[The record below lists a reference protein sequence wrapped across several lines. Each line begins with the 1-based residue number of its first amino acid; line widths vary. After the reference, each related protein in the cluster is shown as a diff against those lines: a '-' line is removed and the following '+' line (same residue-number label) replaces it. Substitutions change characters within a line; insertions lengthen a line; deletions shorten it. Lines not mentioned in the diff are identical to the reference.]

1 MRKITLLLL
10 FLCFGL
16 NLFAQNS
23 VATAVNDEYR
33 AEGTEVQNL
42 QLVFSVTDS
51 YENGDEILS
60 ELRELSSQEGICFTK
75 VVIKSYTS
83 PEGGIT
89 YNKSLAEKRSKKALA
104 LLATEIEIPMD
115 NLYIENFATNWE
127 LLKDYVRQ
135 SDLSSS
141 EKDAVV
147 KIIENYPEE
156 EWGYKTK
163 GDKWKSLIATRNN
176 RFVEINYGHTYR
188 YMLDNLYPKMRVSD
202 IVIFYTLPTVEDTS
216 EVDANQAQ
224 GAASQVTEGE
234 AEEVEEEVV
243 VEEIIAAEV
252 ETIERPRFAI
262 KTNLLMLGFGV
273 ANIGAE
279 VSIGQ
284 HSSIELPFIYSPYT
298 IKNDYKLR
306 FLALQPAYRYWL
318 AQGHRGHYFGANLGV
333 AWYNVATNDTKR
345 YQSNNPLF
353 SVGLSYGY
361 RVHFCRN
368 WAAEFEI
375 GGGYAS
381 SSYDVYYNFDNGALM
396 DTDYMSYWGI
406 TKVGI
411 SLVYTFNFVKDEKR

>member
-1 MRKITLLLL
+1 MKNFALLLL
-10 FLCFGL
+10 LLCFGQ
-16 NLFAQNS
+16 NLFAQNA
-23 VATAVNDEYR
+23 ATTSASDER
-33 AEGTEVQNL
+33 RVEGTEVQNL
-42 QLVFSVTDS
+42 QLVFSVLDS
-51 YENGDEILS
+51 YENGDEVLS
-60 ELRELSSQEGICFTK
+60 ELRELSSMEGICFTK

-83 PEGGIT
+83 PEGGIA
-89 YNKSLAEKRSKKALA
+89 YNKSLAEKRSNKTLA

-115 NLYIENFATNWE
+115 NLYIENYATNWE
-127 LLKDYVRQ
+127 LLKDYVRE

-141 EKDAVV
+141 EKDAVI

-163 GDKWKSLIATRNN
+163 GDRWKSLIATRNN
-176 RFVEINYGHTYR
+176 RFVGINHGHTYR

-202 IVIFYTLPTVEDTS
+202 IVISYTLPLDEDTT
-216 EVDANQAQ
+216 EADANQAQ
-224 GAASQVTEGE
+224 GAAAQE
-234 AEEVEEEVV
+234 AQEQTDVVEEEVV
-243 VEEIIAAEV
+243 AEEIIVAEV

-279 VSIGQ
+279 VSVGQ

-353 SVGLSYGY
+353 SAGLSYGY